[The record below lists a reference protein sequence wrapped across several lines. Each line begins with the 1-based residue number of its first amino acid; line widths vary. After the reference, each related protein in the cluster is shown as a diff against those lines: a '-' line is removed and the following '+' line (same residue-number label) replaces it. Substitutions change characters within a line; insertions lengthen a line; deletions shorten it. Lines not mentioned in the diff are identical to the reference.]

1 MGANHQVQVAHGP
14 AVRLERSPE
23 LSVFPSGC
31 GIPGQN
37 RNPGQE
43 FIYDLFEPA
52 GVRTPC
58 HAIAQ
63 LAFIDG
69 RNPVALSALLRGDG

>member
-14 AVRLERSPE
+14 AVLFERSPE
-23 LSVFPSGC
+23 LSVFPSFC

-37 RNPGQE
+37 RYPDQE
-43 FIYDLFEPA
+43 FIYELLQPA

-63 LAFIDG
+63 LAFSDG
-69 RNPVALSALLRGDG
+69 RNRHTEGILQRIT